1 MSDSGETS
9 VPSPEFLSQSRG
21 PSIRGV
27 IWVSVICSIIIVIMR
42 VHTRIFLRRV
52 FGIDDWFIVFAMV
65 LIAVYGAVVE
75 LAVQKGLGRHLQW
88 MLMETPEDLV
98 TVAFLGQIS
107 QPFVV
112 MSCAM
117 GKVSFSLTLM
127 RLAAQRWIHTL
138 LWFLVISM
146 TTLHILISIIVFVR
160 CKDPR
165 STWDT
170 TIVSECWHPETYLNV
185 MYFIGAYSAA
195 TDFILALL
203 PWAMLWNL
211 NMKKKEKF
219 GVALAMSL
227 GVFAGTTAIIKCTK
241 LRANAT
247 SKDPTFDVG
256 ELLWWAGA
264 ENGLIITAACLPTLR
279 PLMRAMFPSTVRS
292 SANNNNNNSYPL
304 KNVSNNVNMFTPKKQ
319 GQWTAII
326 ESEAGQPDTGFD
338 NQSDKSILDKHQSGG
353 GSGSPVR
360 GGTSSH
366 LSTSSSQNN
375 NALVGSREGG
385 GSDGRPPTQ
394 IHRTFEV
401 NVSYQQN
408 GQDV

>member
-1 MSDSGETS
+1 MSDLGETS
-9 VPSPEFLSQSRG
+9 VLSPEFLAQSRG

-27 IWVSVICSIIIVIMR
+27 VWVSVVCSIIIVIMR

-52 FGIDDWFIVFAMV
+52 FGIDDWVIVFAMV
-65 LIAVYGAVVE
+65 LIAAYGAVVE

-88 MLMETPEDLV
+88 MLMEAPENLV
-98 TVAFLGQIS
+98 AVALLGQIS
-107 QPFVV
+107 QPLVV

-127 RLAAQRWIHTL
+127 RLAAQRWIHIL

-195 TDFILALL
+195 TDFILALM

-219 GVALAMSL
+219 GVAIAMSL

-279 PLMRAMFPSTVRS
+279 PLMRAMFPTTVRS
-292 SANNNNNNSYPL
+292 SENNNSYPL
-304 KNVSNNVNMFTPKKQ
+304 KNMSNNANMFTPKKQ

-326 ESEAGQPDTGFD
+326 ESEGQVDT
-338 NQSDKSILDKHQSGG
+338 
-353 GSGSPVR
+353 
-360 GGTSSH
+360 T
-366 LSTSSSQNN
+366 
-375 NALVGSREGG
+375 
-385 GSDGRPPTQ
+385 
-394 IHRTFEV
+394 TFEV

-408 GQDV
+408 GNDV